1 MAISKRNS
9 RLIVADGIRYRW
21 AFSAPFDSQQNTHR
35 LTLTIQ
41 AENGT
46 GTKLIG
52 TGECPTNNEYLL
64 ESVVVMTPGI
74 VSTII
79 ASAVTDG
86 WIVDGNVDCF
96 VNDIERF
103 VPDELRKSKY

>member
-1 MAISKRNS
+1 MESVTVG
-9 RLIVADGIRYRW
+9 RLVPPLIHT
-21 AFSAPFDSQQNTHR
+21 QNLHQ

-41 AENGT
+41 ADNGT

-74 VSTII
+74 VSAII
-79 ASAVTDG
+79 ASAITGG
-86 WIVDGNVDCF
+86 WIVDENEDFF

-103 VPDELRKSKY
+103 VPDELRKSQY